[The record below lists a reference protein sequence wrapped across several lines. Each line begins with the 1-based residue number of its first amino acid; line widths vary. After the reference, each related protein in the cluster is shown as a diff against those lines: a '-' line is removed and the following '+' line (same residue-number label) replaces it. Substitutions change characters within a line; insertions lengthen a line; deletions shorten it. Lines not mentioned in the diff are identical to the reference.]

1 MEPLHS
7 IPVHNHTSVLLPPP
21 FPSPPHPHHT
31 NSNNTTP
38 SSKPALGHTPI
49 VVETRLKK
57 TPISFTAHFVGL
69 SGYIAAD
76 PNATIASPIIEAQDL
91 SWTVHLSLNNSP
103 YLGCG
108 IYLES
113 PNTTVRATYRLS
125 LVNQMGWKNHF
136 VSSEAVKTVT
146 STSGR
151 ALLCHEAKFISRDE
165 LKNAASGHCVDDT
178 IMVMVELCIFSQE
191 EKRILQA
198 PPKPIGLTTV
208 VDDETLKG
216 SRHDHNGS
224 LYDDMQ
230 ALLFNRNFADVTIV
244 IPSTSSSCAAT
255 SWDPHYEAVDPHG
268 TSSSESIPAHSFVL
282 ALRSPVFRAMF
293 QSNMLE
299 AVSHQIVLNDCA
311 EETVRDF
318 ISFLY
323 TDRCP
328 SLQHHERQIP
338 VPLSA
343 PSTASHMVQHLH
355 SDLADTSDAGG
366 GGCSEE
372 ATTDRVEQLLMLAC
386 KYDVRRLQAL
396 CEQDLVERMNAD
408 NVASLLRLA
417 DTFGA
422 ARLKASALK
431 FIATN
436 ATAVIGQASFFEHL
450 SKELSCEVIRTMAGM
465 RL

>member
-1 MEPLHS
+1 MEPLHN
-7 IPVHNHTSVLLPPP
+7 IPMHNHASVQLPPP
-21 FPSPPHPHHT
+21 FPSPPHPHH

-69 SGYIAAD
+69 SGYISAD

-108 IYLES
+108 VYLES

-136 VSSEAVKTVT
+136 VSSDSVKTVT
-146 STSGR
+146 STAAGR
-151 ALLCHEAKFISRDE
+151 VLLCHEAKFISRDE

-198 PPKPIGLTTV
+198 PPKPLGLTTC

-230 ALLFNRNFADVTIV
+230 ALLFNRSCADVSIV
-244 IPSTSSSCAAT
+244 IPSTSSASE
-255 SWDPHYEAVDPHG
+255 DHEEAVDNG
-268 TSSSESIPAHSFVL
+268 SRASLSDSLSIPAHSFVL

-299 AVSHQIVLNDCA
+299 AVSHQVVLHDCS

-318 ISFLY
+318 LSFLY

-328 SLQHHERQIP
+328 SIQHHERQ
-338 VPLSA
+338 PLLA
-343 PSTASHMVQHLH
+343 PAAGSSTTASSLPSQMHLH
-355 SDLADTSDAGG
+355 PDIADSADG
-366 GGCSEE
+366 SEE
-372 ATTDRVEQLLMLAC
+372 EAATTDRVEQLLMLAC

-396 CEQDLVERMNAD
+396 CEQDLVERMKAD

-417 DTFGA
+417 DDFGA